1 MAVRAQADKRFKRA
15 RVQVPRTRGS
25 WRAWAVACVKGGAFL
40 VIVFYATG
48 RAIKLLTAAPSLR
61 IERIVVHGNR
71 QLSQRDVLG
80 LLHGLRGTNVLEADL
95 DGWRTRL
102 LASAWIKEASLR
114 RELPGMIEVTIAER
128 DPLGIGRIDDK
139 LYLVA
144 TDGVVIDSFSPKY
157 AAFDLPLIDGLHA
170 GPRNTNGLLVDDR
183 RAALATDVLHNL
195 QRSADLAGRVSQ
207 IDVSNDEDAVVLLA
221 DDSARVHLGR
231 EQFSERLR
239 EYLDLA
245 PTLRA
250 RVPAIDYVDM
260 RFDPRLFVRPIGRV
274 TVRPV
279 SVAPPGA
286 APMRPRGARTA
297 GAKAAARA
305 ARRGH

>member
-1 MAVRAQADKRFKRA
+1 MR
-15 RVQVPRTRGS
+15 
-25 WRAWAVACVKGGAFL
+25 
-40 VIVFYATG
+40 
-48 RAIKLLTAAPSLR
+48 
-61 IERIVVHGNR
+61 
-71 QLSQRDVLG
+71 RD
-80 LLHGLRGTNVLEADL
+80 
-95 DGWRTRL
+95 
-102 LASAWIKEASLR
+102 
-114 RELPGMIEVTIAER
+114 LPGTIENTIAER

-144 TDGVVIDSFSPKY
+144 TDGVVIDSFSSKY

-170 GPRNTNGLLVDDR
+170 GPRNADGLLVDET
-183 RAALATDVLHNL
+183 RAALAADVLHNL
-195 QRSADLAGRVSQ
+195 QRSDLAGRVSQ

-221 DDSARVHLGR
+221 DDSARVHLGH

-250 RVPAIDYVDM
+250 RVPAIDYVDL
-260 RFDPRLFVRPIGRV
+260 RFDPRVFVRPIGRL

-279 SVAPPGA
+279 SVAAPGG
-286 APMRPRGARTA
+286 APRRPRGNRTA
-297 GAKAAARA
+297 GAKTAARA